1 MGWISSRC
9 LSLLS
14 SYSHLHRKGRVTQI
28 IYRVRVF
35 SYSPTFHK
43 VKTLYRHRL
52 LSYTLNHRPLSG
64 KHSQLI
70 SDYINC
76 LLILYVYVSYASV
89 FLVYVS
95 YVSVIFFIAKYCTYL
110 VIFRLDH
117 LHESS
122 TCFGL

>member
-28 IYRVRVF
+28 IYRVRAF

-43 VKTLYRHRL
+43 TLNRL

-64 KHSQLI
+64 IHSRLI
-70 SDYINC
+70 SDYIHR
-76 LLILYVYVSYASV
+76 LLIL
-89 FLVYVS
+89 FVYVS
-95 YVSVIFFIAKYCTYL
+95 YVSVFLVFVSYVSVFFFMAKYCTYL